1 MTARVIIVNVLSHL
15 IMTFFSFFFPSL
27 VNPAKETLEDGL
39 SRELLEELGVAIPI
53 SEEYHVEAC
62 FAPPQASCFSSSRL
76 ILHFYVKKMEE
87 QQILEVEKAAAST
100 ASDHGLEVT
109 RGKKRFSSGLSR
121 TTWTNVHYV
130 FDWCFIQTHNTQA
143 VIHRCSVYFL
153 HVFLSGVLPE
163 QIHIT

>member
-1 MTARVIIVNVLSHL
+1 MS
-15 IMTFFSFFFPSL
+15 
-27 VNPAKETLEDGL
+27 
-39 SRELLEELGVAIPI
+39 EELGVAIPI

-109 RGKKRFSSGLSR
+109 REKK
-121 TTWTNVHYV
+121 
-130 FDWCFIQTHNTQA
+130 D
-143 VIHRCSVYFL
+143 FL
-153 HVFLSGVLPE
+153 VV
-163 QIHIT
+163 

>member
-109 RGKKRFSSGLSR
+109 REKK
-121 TTWTNVHYV
+121 
-130 FDWCFIQTHNTQA
+130 D
-143 VIHRCSVYFL
+143 FL
-153 HVFLSGVLPE
+153 VV
-163 QIHIT
+163 